1 MLTKHI
7 IGIIFLFGGIL
18 ANAQLFQSTSSK
30 ISFLSD
36 APLEDI
42 YAESK
47 KSKSVLDVSE
57 KKIVVLMKPNTFIF
71 KNPMMQEHF
80 NENYMESD
88 KYPKASLSGIIV
100 GDFDLTKDGDYAVTV
115 KGKLKVHGV
124 EKDRQIKGIIVVRN
138 GRVSVDAKFAIQ
150 VSHHGIKIPS
160 MKIKT
165 IAEVVEVSVSIEYKE
180 ILSK

>member
-1 MLTKHI
+1 MRIKHI
-7 IGIIFLFGGIL
+7 IGLIFLFGGIF

-47 KSKSVLDVSE
+47 KSKSVLDASE

-88 KYPKASLSGIIV
+88 KYPKASLSGSIV

-115 KGKLKVHGV
+115 KGKLKVHGI
-124 EKDRQIKGIIVVRN
+124 EKEREIKGGITVRN
-138 GRVSVDAKFAIQ
+138 GKVSIDAKFAIQ
-150 VSHHGIKIPS
+150 VADHGIKIPS

-165 IAEVVEVSVSIEYKE
+165 IAEVVEVSVSVEYKE